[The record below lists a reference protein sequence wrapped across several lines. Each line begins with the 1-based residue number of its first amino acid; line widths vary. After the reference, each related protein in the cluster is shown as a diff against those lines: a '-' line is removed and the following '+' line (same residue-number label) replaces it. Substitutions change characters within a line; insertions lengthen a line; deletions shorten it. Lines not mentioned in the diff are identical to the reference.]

1 MDSILNISP
10 VDGRYAAITAPL
22 RPYFS
27 EAALI
32 GRRLEAECAYLEL
45 LCGWPGTGIRKLTSA
60 ERRRLARVAEGSAAA
75 LKKIKKTEAKINH
88 DMKAVEYYLKD
99 ELAATSMRG
108 LKEYAHFALTS
119 EDINNIAYAIMLSQA
134 LSRVLIPELRVITK
148 KLSALAN
155 AHALTPLLA
164 RTHGQSAV
172 GTTFGKEFRV
182 FSERLNRQVS
192 GLSALTISVKF
203 SGAAGN
209 YNAHTA
215 AWPAVDWLR
224 FSRNLVGSLNQDL
237 DIKLRLNRFATQID
251 PHDTY
256 AELFDNL
263 RRTNTVLLDLVQ
275 DLWRYISDGL
285 IIQKALEQEVGSS
298 AMPQKINPI
307 QFENAEGNLGL
318 ANALAGFFSAKL
330 PVSRLQRDLS
340 DSTVERNFGT
350 AFAHCLIAYRS
361 VIAGLERMA
370 VDPARAAQML
380 GDRPEIYAEGIQ
392 TILRKHGFSKPYE
405 ALKALTRGRDVT
417 MRDLKT
423 FVEKLAVKPAVR
435 AELRALLAKPYI
447 GLAGK
452 LAKMAV

>member
-1 MDSILNISP
+1 MDFIRNISP
-10 VDGRYAAITAPL
+10 IDGRYWAITAPL

-32 GRRLEAECAYLEL
+32 SRRLEAECAYLEL
-45 LCGWPGTGIRKLTSA
+45 LCGWPGTGIRKLTCA
-60 ERRRLARVAEGSAAA
+60 ERRKLAAISQGSPSA

-88 DMKAVEYYLKD
+88 DMKAVEYHLKD
-99 ELAATSMRG
+99 ELEVTSMSG
-108 LKEYAHFALTS
+108 LKEHVHFALTS
-119 EDINNIAYAIMLSQA
+119 EDINNIAYALMLSQA
-134 LSRVLIPELRVITK
+134 LSRVLIPELNVITK

-155 AHALTPLLA
+155 THSLTPLLA

-182 FSERLNRQVS
+182 FSERLKRQVS
-192 GLSALTISVKF
+192 GLRTLTISVKF

-209 YNAHTA
+209 YNAHMA
-215 AWPAVDWLR
+215 AWPAVDWLK
-224 FSRNLVGSLNQDL
+224 FSEKLVKNLNTGLE
-237 DIKLRLNRFATQID
+237 IKLTLNRFATQID

-263 RRTNTVLLDLVQ
+263 RRTNTVLLNLVQ

-285 IIQKALEQEVGSS
+285 IIQKPLEREVGSS

-370 VDPARAAQML
+370 VDPARSAAML
-380 GDRPEIYAEGIQ
+380 YDCPEIYAEGIQ
-392 TILRKHGFSKPYE
+392 TILRKHGFNKPYE
-405 ALKALTRGRDVT
+405 TLKNLTRGRDIGMT
-417 MRDLKT
+417 DLKI
-423 FVEKLAVKPAVR
+423 FVEKLAVKPAVK
-435 AELRALLAKPYI
+435 AELRAMLAKPYI
-447 GLAGK
+447 GLAGN
-452 LAKMAV
+452 LALMGD